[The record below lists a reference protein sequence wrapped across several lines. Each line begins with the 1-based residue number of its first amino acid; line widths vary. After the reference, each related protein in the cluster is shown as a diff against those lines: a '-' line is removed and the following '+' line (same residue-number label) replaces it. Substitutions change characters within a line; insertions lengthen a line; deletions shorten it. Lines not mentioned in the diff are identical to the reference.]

1 MDVLNMFSDLTPYTL
16 LLGLVMVLLIAVI
29 MSQQEQPGI
38 PPGPSAW
45 PVVGNVFDMGG
56 KYKGKRHKYF
66 DDMRKKYGSIY
77 RFYFG
82 NQLYVVLNDADSIE
96 EAFVKHKSEF
106 SNRPVDAFWIVRE
119 SNKSG
124 TGIIWSN
131 DDEWKVKRELALQI
145 LGESNLEDMVRAE
158 TKVVLDVLS
167 QSDGKPLA
175 SQGLFLNATVNII
188 SRILLGSRFDDND
201 PDFLRIIDVV
211 STSFT
216 NEGTFS
222 MLNVFPKLRFL
233 PFIASKLRVLFD
245 KVGKVRNYLSGQIS
259 EHKKQYTKDKLND
272 LIDVYLSKNGHD
284 DGMKL
289 VSEGDLVKLILELF
303 PAASVTT
310 MISLNW
316 ALLYMILHP
325 EIQKKCQDEIGSVV
339 GTNRMVH
346 WSDRSKLPYTQATL
360 LEIQRVASVTA
371 TSIPHTPTK
380 DVVLSGFLIPK
391 DCVVLANLYS
401 CHFDEQIWDE
411 PLVFKPE
418 RFLNDA
424 RNPTKPPAFMPF
436 STGPRRCP
444 GESLVVL
451 ELFVFFTNILQKF
464 SLTGSGELSTD
475 GNYAIFLSPPPF
487 LIHAK
492 GRQ

>member
-1 MDVLNMFSDLTPYTL
+1 
-16 LLGLVMVLLIAVI
+16 
-29 MSQQEQPGI
+29 MSQRKQYSI
-38 PPGPSAW
+38 PPGPFAW
-45 PVVGNVFDMGG
+45 PIVGNAFAMGG
-56 KYKGKRHKYF
+56 KYKGKRHRYF
-66 DDMRKKYGSIY
+66 DDMRKMYGRIY
-77 RFYFG
+77 SFYFC
-82 NQLYVVLNDADSIE
+82 NQLHVVLNDADSIE

-106 SNRPVDAFWIVRE
+106 SKRPVDAFWIVRE
-119 SNKSG
+119 INKYG
-124 TGIIWSN
+124 TGIVWSN
-131 DDEWKVKRELALQI
+131 DDVWKAKRGLALQI
-145 LGESNLEDMVRAE
+145 LGELNLEDTVAAE
-158 TKVVLDVLS
+158 TEVVLDTLS
-167 QSDGKPLA
+167 QSHGRPLA
-175 SQGLFLNATVNII
+175 SQELFLSATVNII
-188 SRILLGSRFDDND
+188 SRIILGSRFDGND

-211 STSFT
+211 KTSFT

-222 MLNVFPKLRFL
+222 ILNVFPKLRFL
-233 PFIASKLRVLFD
+233 PCIASKLRVLFD
-245 KVGKVRNYLSGQIS
+245 KVGTVRNYLTGQIS
-259 EHKKQYTKDKLND
+259 EHEKQRIKGELND
-272 LIDVYLSKNGHD
+272 LIDVYLSKRDQD

-289 VSEGDLVKLILELF
+289 VSEGDLIRLILEVF

-310 MISLNW
+310 TSSLNW

-325 EIQKKCQDEIGSVV
+325 EIQKKCQDEIDSVV
-339 GTNRMVH
+339 GTNRMVN
-346 WSDRSKLPYTQATL
+346 WSDRSNLPYTEATL

-391 DCVVLANLYS
+391 DCIVLANLYS

-424 RNPTKPPAFMPF
+424 GNPTKPPAFMPF
-436 STGPRRCP
+436 SVGPRSCP
-444 GESLVVL
+444 GQTLAEM

-487 LIHAK
+487 FVHAK
-492 GRQ
+492 SRQ